1 MKKAKDHN
9 NDELFDIFWN
19 VDRDKYPDRYKE
31 VCEEL
36 DSRNISYD
44 DLPQW
49 ERNQRKLDDE
59 IEAIG
64 DAHNIIVYGYRYI
77 IASIAIAG
85 MIYAYF
91 QG

>member
-1 MKKAKDHN
+1 VV
-9 NDELFDIFWN
+9 DIFWN